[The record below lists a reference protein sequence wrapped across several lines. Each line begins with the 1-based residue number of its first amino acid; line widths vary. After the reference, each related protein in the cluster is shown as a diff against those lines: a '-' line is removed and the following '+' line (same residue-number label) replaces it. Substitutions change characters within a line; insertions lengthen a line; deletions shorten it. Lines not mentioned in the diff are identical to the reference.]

1 MNKRILSLLLF
12 LLTATF
18 AAKAHPLDISTVR
31 EVALKFVNANAKVPL
46 HGVYELQWVS
56 TRNISC
62 GDAAFHVFN
71 TPSGFVIVSADD
83 CATPILGYSDEGQF
97 DADDI
102 PIQLQDYLQSF
113 VEQMEYGIL
122 NHLEADEDIASQ
134 WALVQA
140 TGHLIDQ
147 RAATTVAPLLTDTW
161 GQRCYYNN
169 LCPEDSNG
177 YCEHVVTGCV
187 ATCFAQIMRY
197 WGYPS
202 VGMGSHSYKPNNYPT
217 QTVNFGATTYDWAN
231 MPNSLDASSSPDQVN
246 AVATLMWH
254 CGVAVEMSYGPRESN
269 ASSTYIA
276 SSFVNYFGYSDELSE
291 VSRNDYSN
299 AEWMAMM
306 KSCLDLGRP
315 IYYTGYEVNGSGGH
329 AFVCDG
335 YNSNNLLHFNW
346 GWNGI
351 NNGYFANGALNP
363 DNHSFNTGNSAI
375 INIHAYCTPGTTY
388 QVTVSSKPS
397 NGGTVYGTGIYNC
410 GADCTLT
417 AVPADGYVFLSWA
430 ENGEIISTETTCS
443 FTVMEDRSLVANFAE
458 EGSVCSVIFELADS
472 YGDGW
477 NGNYLLVDYGE
488 GMTERFTLDG
498 GSSVSYTRTVVN
510 GSLVALSWISGASID
525 ECSFD
530 IRFGNSVLIY
540 HGGNLSPGFQHAFT
554 LDCEAA
560 YAPHVI
566 SVIANPEEGGAV
578 AGAGTYEGGTVITVT
593 ATPNEGYLF
602 AYWSEYGEPVSSEAA
617 YSFVVTSDRNLEA
630 FFSLPLTV
638 TVATNTMAGGTV
650 MGAGVYYYGAPVTLT
665 ATAYPGYVFR
675 SWTKNGSVVSY
686 LSSYVISLTQ
696 SAEYVANFEPVEGMV
711 IGNATYS
718 CPYLPSYYYYSLSEQ
733 IYTASEMGGAAAEIT
748 SVSFFNTGS
757 LTRTRNLK
765 VYMVHTNK
773 ASFANANDWIAV
785 TNADLVFHG
794 SVTPTAHNWVT
805 IYFDTP
811 FSYDGVS
818 NVALIVDDNTN
829 NYSSSNGRTFGTE
842 GNQAI
847 CIYGYNTN
855 YNPSQPSGYSGTLLT
870 MKNQIVLGIT
880 PSTVTQTT
888 ELSEGWNWFSLSLEL
903 NPVEALQLLEEALES
918 NADQIKARNGQY
930 TEYDD
935 EEEEWFG
942 NLTMLTSENMYMI
955 HITNAC
961 TIALQG
967 PPARSAIHGL
977 TIAPGWNWM
986 GFPSA
991 VEMSVEDAFA
1001 NFEAEEDDELKG
1013 RGPYATFDGEEWF
1026 GTLQTLVPGQG
1037 YLYYSNSSVTKT
1049 LVFPTGAKHEIIP

>member
-18 AAKAHPLDISTVR
+18 AAKAHPVGISTAR
-31 EVALKFVNANAKVPL
+31 EVALKFVNANMKTHLRGAN
-46 HGVYELQWVS
+46 ELQLETTYNNS
-56 TRNISC
+56 R
-62 GDAAFHVFN
+62 GDAAFHIFN
-71 TPSGFVIVSADD
+71 TPNGFVIVSADD
-83 CATPILGYSDEGQF
+83 CATPILGCSEEGQF
-97 DADDI
+97 DANDI

-113 VEQMEYGIL
+113 VEQIEYGIL

-147 RAATTVAPLLTDTW
+147 RAATAVAPLLTDTW
-161 GQRCYYNN
+161 GQRCYYND
-169 LCPEDSNG
+169 LCPEDTNG
-177 YCEHVVTGCV
+177 YCGHVVAGCV
-187 ATCFAQIMRY
+187 ATSFAQIMHY

-202 VGMGSHSYKPNNYPT
+202 VGTGSHSYNPNNYPT
-217 QTVNFGATTYDWAN
+217 QTANFGATTYDWAN
-231 MPNSLDASSSPDQVN
+231 MPNSLDASSSPAQVN

-254 CGVAVEMSYGPRESN
+254 CGVAVETSYGPTESS
-269 ASSTYIA
+269 AFSTYIA

-291 VSRNDYSN
+291 VFRDDYSN

-315 IYYTGYEVNGSGGH
+315 IYYTGYEVNSSGGH

-335 YNSNNLLHFNW
+335 YNTNDLLHFNW

-363 DNHSFNTGNSAI
+363 GHHALNSGNKAI

-397 NGGTVYGTGIYNC
+397 NGGTVYGTGIYDC

-417 AVPADGYVFLSWA
+417 AVPADGYVFLSWT
-430 ENGEIISTETTCS
+430 EDSEIISAETTCS
-443 FTVMEDRSLVANFAE
+443 ITVMEDRNLLAYFAE
-458 EGSVCSVIFELADS
+458 EGSVCNVIFELTDS

-488 GMTERFTLDG
+488 GLTERLTLDG
-498 GSSVSYTRTVVN
+498 GSSVSYSRTVVN
-510 GSLVALSWISGASID
+510 GSLIALSWISGASID

-530 IRFGNSVLIY
+530 IRFENSVLIY

-560 YAPHVI
+560 FAPHVI
-566 SVIANPEEGGAV
+566 SVIANPGEGGAV

-617 YSFVVTSDRNLEA
+617 YSFIVSSDRDLEA

-638 TVATNTMAGGTV
+638 TVATNTMAGGTAT
-650 MGAGVYYYGAPVTLT
+650 GAGVYYYGAPVTLT
-665 ATAYPGYVFR
+665 AAAHPGYVFR
-675 SWTKNGSVVSY
+675 SWTKNGTVVSY
-686 LSSYVISLTQ
+686 LSSYVFSLTE
-696 SAEYVANFEPVEGMV
+696 SAEYVANFEPAEGIV
-711 IGNATYS
+711 IGEATYS

-733 IYTASEMGGAAAEIT
+733 IYTANEMGGAAAEIT

-765 VYMVHTNK
+765 VYMVHTSK
-773 ASFANANDWIAV
+773 ASFANANDWIPV
-785 TNADLVFHG
+785 TNADLVFQG
-794 SVTPTAHNWVT
+794 CVTPTAHDWVT

-818 NVALIVDDNTN
+818 NLALIVDDNTN
-829 NYSSSNGRTFGTE
+829 TYSSSNGRTFGTE
-842 GNQAI
+842 KSQAI
-847 CIYGYNTN
+847 CVSGYNTN
-855 YNPSQPSGYSGTLLT
+855 YNPSHPSSYAGTLLT
-870 MKNQIVLGIT
+870 VKNQIVLGIT
-880 PSTVTQTT
+880 PSAITQTT
-888 ELSEGWNWFSLSLEL
+888 ELSAGWNWFSLPIEL
-903 NPVEALQLLEEALES
+903 NPVEVLRMLEEALDS

-930 TEYDD
+930 AEYDN

-942 NLTMLTSENMYMI
+942 NLTGLTSENMYMI

-967 PPARSAIHGL
+967 PPARSAFHGI

-991 VEMSVEDAFA
+991 MEMSVEDAFA
-1001 NFEAEEDDELKG
+1001 NFEAEEDDELKMKG
-1013 RGPYATFDGEEWF
+1013 SYTTFDGVEWF
-1026 GTLQTLVPGQG
+1026 GTLNTLKPGQG
-1037 YLYYSNSSVTKT
+1037 YMYYSNSNVTKT
-1049 LVFPTGAKHEIIP
+1049 LVFPTCAKHQTIP